1 MMRTDRSAR
10 TDTRLLNTFW
20 ADEPVRQ
27 VLPNGLT
34 LLVKP
39 DHRHALVSVQVWVKT
54 GSIHEGSFLGAGL
67 SHFLEHMLFQGT
79 GRRPASA
86 IATEVQAHGGSINAY
101 TTFDR
106 TVYYIDLPA
115 EHVAVALDV
124 LADMVF
130 HSSLAPE
137 AVAKERD
144 VILREIDMV
153 QDEPDQRLAEALFAT
168 TFREHPYRHPIIGY
182 RDVFAAVTRDDLAAY
197 YHARYVPNNMV
208 VVVAGDVMPDM
219 ARDLV
224 AVSFGSSPRAR
235 LAPVIVPDEP
245 RQLAPRVWE
254 RFEAVEISRVGL
266 AWQIP
271 GLAHADTPAL
281 DALALILG
289 GGDSSVLWQRVRE
302 QAGLVH
308 TIDASC
314 WNPGT
319 SGLFLVSFNCDAAKR
334 AKAELV
340 VERELARLVRT
351 GITPAQLRKA
361 VRQMVVGEINTRKT
375 VSGQASRLGM
385 AEVVVGDL
393 QFSRNYFER
402 LAQLT
407 TKDVRRVLRHY
418 LVPEHRTCVAS
429 NPRANG
435 AAPDRRIPAKSQAK
449 DPGLLEPLV
458 LPNGARLILQPE
470 RSLPNLHLRLC
481 CLGGPCHEP
490 QDRRGATALMATLL
504 TKDTKDYS
512 AAEVAGRIEEVGGV
526 FHSFAGNNSFGL
538 ALEVLPT
545 DIDRA
550 FEVLEAALLRPTFRP
565 ATVALERAAQ
575 LAALQEEKD
584 DVVVYGRRLLR
595 QRFFG
600 AHPLAVAHTGN
611 EAGVAAVVPGDLV
624 ALHRRLMVA
633 SNTVLSVAGDFSPR
647 DLAAKSKALLRRLR
661 NGSVERLDGGSV
673 ASAQPGDGV
682 EQQPRQQAV
691 LFEAYPAP
699 VLRAPDFYV
708 GEVLDEIFSGV
719 AARLFLRVRDELG
732 LAYFVRS
739 SRVIGLNAAMFYLYA
754 GTAPGSEAAVYAEF
768 EAEIKRIGQGGVSA
782 DELGRCQTRLKAGR
796 RMSLQTN
803 ASKAMQAGLNALY
816 GLPADDWRRYDAHV
830 DAVTVDDLAAF
841 TARYFAPGHRTR
853 LTLRP

>member
-1 MMRTDRSAR
+1 MNSAHSAR
-10 TDTRLLNTFW
+10 ADTRLLHALW
-20 ADEPVRQ
+20 SDEPIRQ

-39 DHRHALVSVQVWVKT
+39 DHRHALVSVQIWVKT
-54 GSIHEGSFLGAGL
+54 GSIHEGDFLGAGL

-79 GRRPASA
+79 GRRSA
-86 IATEVQAHGGSINAY
+86 RDISTEVQAHGGNINAY

-115 EHVAVALDV
+115 EHLAVAVDV

-130 HSSLAPE
+130 HSTLAPD
-137 AVAKERD
+137 AVGKERE

-182 RDVFAAVTRDDLAAY
+182 RDVFAAVSRDDLAAY
-197 YHARYVPNNMV
+197 YLSRYVPNNMV
-208 VVVAGDVMPDM
+208 VVVAGAVSPES
-219 ARDLV
+219 AQELV
-224 AVSFGSSPRAR
+224 AKHFGVSPRAR
-235 LAPVIVPDEP
+235 LAPVVVPEEP
-245 RQLAPRVWE
+245 RQLAPRLWE

-271 GLAHADTPAL
+271 GLTHADTPAL

-319 SGLFLVSFNCDAAKR
+319 SGLFLITFNCDAAKR
-334 AKAELV
+334 SKAEAA
-340 VERELARLVRT
+340 VERELARLGRT
-351 GITPAQLRKA
+351 GFTAAQLRKA

-393 QFSRNYFER
+393 HFSRTYFER
-402 LAQLT
+402 LARLT
-407 TKDVRRVLRHY
+407 PKEVRRVLQAY
-418 LVPEHRTCVAS
+418 LVPAHRTCVALNPESARTAS
-429 NPRANG
+429 NPRG
-435 AAPDRRIPAKSQAK
+435 CETMAPREAPALSHH
-449 DPGLLEPLV
+449 V
-458 LPNGARLILQPE
+458 LPNGAQLILQPDH
-470 RSLPNLHLRLC
+470 SLPNLHLRIC
-481 CLGGPCHEP
+481 CLGGPCYEP
-490 QDRRGATALMATLL
+490 PDHRGATALLATLL
-504 TKDTKDYS
+504 TKDTKDYT
-512 AAEVAGRIEEVGGV
+512 AAEVARRIEEVGGS

-545 DIDRA
+545 DFERA
-550 FEVLEAALLRPTFRP
+550 FELLEGALLRPSFRP
-565 ATVALERAAQ
+565 ATVALERTAQ

-584 DVVVYGRRLLR
+584 DVVGYGRRLLR

-600 AHPLAVAHTGN
+600 THPLAATHLGD
-611 EAGVAAVVPGDLV
+611 EAGVAATGPRDL
-624 ALHRRLMVA
+624 ATLHCQLVVA
-633 SNTVLSVAGDFSPR
+633 SNTVLSISGDFSNR
-647 DLAAKSKALLRRLR
+647 ELAAKAKQLLRKLKTGRP
-661 NGSVERLDGGSV
+661 GSPESV
-673 ASAQPGDGV
+673 TTIPAMPGVGV

-691 LFEAYPAP
+691 VFEAYPAP
-699 VLRAPDFYV
+699 ALRASDFYV

-719 AARLFLRVRDELG
+719 AARLFQRVRDELG

-739 SRVIGLNAAMFYLYA
+739 SRVIGLNAAMFYFYA
-754 GTAPGSEAAVYAEF
+754 GTAPGSEAAVFGEF
-768 EAEIKRIGQGGVSA
+768 EAEVDRVRQGGVLP
-782 DELGRCQTRLKAGR
+782 DELARCQTRLKAGR

-803 ASKAMQAGLNALY
+803 ASRAMQAGLNALY
-816 GLPADDWRRYDAHV
+816 GLPVYDWLRYDAHV
-830 DAVTVDDLAAF
+830 EAVSIEDLAAF
-841 TARYFAPGHRTR
+841 AARYFAPALRTR
-853 LTLRP
+853 LTIRP

>member
-1 MMRTDRSAR
+1 MMRTDRSVRA
-10 TDTRLLNTFW
+10 DTRLLNAFW
-20 ADEPVRQ
+20 SDEPVRE

-79 GRRPASA
+79 GRRSASA

-115 EHVAVALDV
+115 EHVAVAVDV

-130 HSSLAPE
+130 HSTLASD
-137 AVAKERD
+137 AVGKERD

-168 TFREHPYRHPIIGY
+168 TFREHPFRHPIIGY
-182 RDVFAAVTRDDLAAY
+182 RDVFAAMSRDDLAAY
-197 YHARYVPNNMV
+197 YHSRYVPNNMV
-208 VVVAGDVMPDM
+208 VVVAGDVLPAT

-224 AVSFGSSPRAR
+224 KTSFGFSPRAR
-235 LAPVIVPDEP
+235 LAPIIVPDEP

-271 GLAHADTPAL
+271 GLTHVDTPAL

-334 AKAELV
+334 AKAELA

-351 GITPAQLRKA
+351 GITAAQLRKA
-361 VRQMVVGEINTRKT
+361 VRQMTVGEINTRKT

-393 QFSRNYFER
+393 QFSRTYFER
-402 LAQLT
+402 LAQL
-407 TKDVRRVLRHY
+407 KPHDVRRVLEDY
-418 LVPEHRTCVAS
+418 LVPAHRTCVAL
-429 NPRANG
+429 NPESARPALDRCG
-435 AAPDRRIPAKSQAK
+435 AATSTRRDKEV
-449 DPGLLEPLV
+449 LTHHV
-458 LPNGARLILQPE
+458 LPNGAQLVLQPDH
-470 RSLPNLHLRLC
+470 SLPNLHLRLC
-481 CLGGPCHEP
+481 CLGGPCFEP
-490 QDRRGATALMATLL
+490 SDRRGATALLATLL
-504 TKDTKDYS
+504 TKDTKDCS
-512 AAEVAGRIEEVGGV
+512 AAEVARRIEEVGGS

-545 DIDRA
+545 DVGRA
-550 FEVLEAALLRPTFRP
+550 FELLDGALLRPAFRP
-565 ATVALERAAQ
+565 ATVALERTAQ
-575 LAALQEEKD
+575 LAVLQEEKD
-584 DVVVYGRRLLR
+584 DVVAYGRRLLR
-595 QRFFG
+595 RRFFG
-600 AHPLAVAHTGN
+600 SHPLATTHLGDESGVTATG
-611 EAGVAAVVPGDLV
+611 PRDL
-624 ALHRRLMVA
+624 ALLHRRLTVA
-633 SNTVLSVAGDFSPR
+633 SNTVLSIAGDFSNR
-647 DLAAKSKALLRRLR
+647 DLAAKGRKLLRMLKA
-661 NGSVERLDGGSV
+661 GGVERLEGDTLS
-673 ASAQPGDGV
+673 SAMPGDGV

-691 LFEAYPAP
+691 VFEAYPAP
-699 VLRAPDFYV
+699 ALRAPDFYV

-719 AARLFLRVRDELG
+719 SARLFLRVRDELG

-768 EAEIKRIGQGGVSA
+768 EAEINRVRQGGVSA

-816 GLPADDWRRYDAHV
+816 GLPVDDWLRYDAHV
-830 DAVTVDDLAAF
+830 DAVSADALAAF
-841 TARYFAPGHRTR
+841 AGRYFAPEHRIR
-853 LTLRP
+853 LTVRP